1 MNSKTLVTVIA
12 VALLVGGGV
21 YAWLHHSHENH
32 TDHEAHAA
40 HAHDTAAP
48 PLVNGQRWETDEALR
63 TSMLQI
69 RDAASQQ
76 QGAALASTTKAQVD
90 YMITHCKLDSQA
102 DAALHDIISQL
113 LTGADM
119 LNKAP
124 DSPDGVERIQHALQQ
139 YPDYFNHPD
148 FLVNEAV
155 AK

>member
-32 TDHEAHAA
+32 ADHEAHAA

>member
-21 YAWLHHSHENH
+21 YTWLHHSHENH
-32 TDHEAHAA
+32 ADHEAHAA

>member
-76 QGAALASTTKAQVD
+76 QGAALASTTNAQVD

-102 DAALHDIISQL
+102 DVALHGIISQL

>member
-1 MNSKTLVTVIA
+1 MNRKTLVTVIA

-102 DAALHDIISQL
+102 DAALHGIISQL

>member
-1 MNSKTLVTVIA
+1 
-12 VALLVGGGV
+12 
-21 YAWLHHSHENH
+21 
-32 TDHEAHAA
+32 
-40 HAHDTAAP
+40 
-48 PLVNGQRWETDEALR
+48 
-63 TSMLQI
+63 MLKI

-102 DAALHDIISQL
+102 DAALHGIISQL

-148 FLVNEAV
+148 FLVNETV

>member
-102 DAALHDIISQL
+102 DAAFHDIISQL

>member
-21 YAWLHHSHENH
+21 YAWLHHSHGNH
-32 TDHEAHAA
+32 ADHEAHAA

>member
-32 TDHEAHAA
+32 ADHEAHAA

-63 TSMLQI
+63 TSMLKI

>member
-63 TSMLQI
+63 TSMLKI

>member
-40 HAHDTAAP
+40 HGHDTAAP

-63 TSMLQI
+63 TGMLRI

-90 YMITHCKLDSQA
+90 YLITNCKLDSQA
-102 DAALHDIISQL
+102 DAALHGIISQL
-113 LTGADM
+113 LAGADM
-119 LNKAP
+119 INKAP
-124 DSPDGVERIQHALQQ
+124 DSPDGVEHIQHALQQ

>member
-21 YAWLHHSHENH
+21 YAWLNHSHENH
-32 TDHEAHAA
+32 ADHEGHAA